1 MSFKHQ
7 SKYYLLAW
15 TRELQCI
22 GVGDWVKVEADRGV
36 DIGIVK
42 SKLLLN
48 GFKERKLAVFAY
60 GSRSGSFQC
69 VTRPATEEEESL
81 VRIKTD
87 EEIHATELCRSKIH
101 ELMLPMKVVDAEF
114 QFDRSKLTF
123 YFEAVK

>member
-1 MSFKHQ
+1 M
-7 SKYYLLAW
+7 
-15 TRELQCI
+15 

-48 GFKERKLAVFAY
+48 GFKARKLAVFAY

-87 EEIHATELCRSKIH
+87 EEVHATKLCRAKIH

-123 YFEAVK
+123 YFQAVKWVYIFPLV